1 MAPPPPG
8 AAGGQTHTN
17 NIVETLRQPEG
28 DPVITKENNNV
39 ESVEGEGNDFSRS
52 GLDSNEGKGLKH
64 KVSKLFNKTVKKTK
78 SLLSL
83 SKPNSP
89 VSPDSEDPYK
99 YLFKNINDPKHS
111 SIPSSNEAMARQL
124 GLKIK

>member
-8 AAGGQTHTN
+8 EVAAGGAPQ
-17 NIVETLRQPEG
+17 
-28 DPVITKENNNV
+28 PVITKENNV

-83 SKPNSP
+83 SNLIVLFHPIVRRAEP
-89 VSPDSEDPYK
+89 PYK

-111 SIPSSNEAMARQL
+111 SIPSSNETMARQL
-124 GLKIK
+124 AAYKNRFN

>member
-8 AAGGQTHTN
+8 EVAAGGAPQ
-17 NIVETLRQPEG
+17 
-28 DPVITKENNNV
+28 PVITKENNV

-99 YLFKNINDPKHS
+99 YLFKNINEGGATKHS

-124 GLKIK
+124 AAYKNRFN

>member
-39 ESVEGEGNDFSRS
+39 ESVEGGAN
-52 GLDSNEGKGLKH
+52 DSNDGKSTVEGKGLKH

-89 VSPDSEDPYK
+89 VSPDSEEGGG
-99 YLFKNINDPKHS
+99 S
-111 SIPSSNEAMARQL
+111 AATV
-124 GLKIK
+124 